1 VSATPL
7 LSKFT
12 ILLLLISFLGCSKET
27 HITTQSTRA
36 LEAYTTGVTQWEK
49 FYYSEAVQAFDEAI
63 HLDSNFAMAWARRA
77 FLDEATQNRAKAKE
91 DMDRA
96 LALLSSVT
104 PFEQMFIRLQ
114 NYRLSYANKRAAD
127 LADSMLHLFP
137 EEKEIYLI
145 KGGLYELSKNFE
157 DAIRAYERAIEID
170 TSYAIAIMSLGYAYS
185 TTGQQAKA
193 VDQMEH
199 YIRLVPDAADPRASF
214 ADILLRIGRYDD
226 ALEQYQKSL
235 LLKPDYWY
243 SANQIGTIYMTKG
256 RLKAADE
263 QFHKAIAALPQSP
276 QLKANHL
283 AVDGHLNL
291 LRGLYKEAAQQYRDA
306 LSLDSTNAEAAYGLL
321 NAFRKLKDLKH
332 AVEVLGGIRTELM
345 RRNLLQSQYMLGF
358 YLAKSRLLLDK
369 EDIAGARTACDS
381 ALEFSTPLSRGPV
394 FRQIAEINL
403 RQQDYEDA
411 FDACEEAL
419 RVNPN
424 SPEPLFTLVKVYHAK
439 GDAAMTKGIGG
450 RLLEFWKDAD
460 PDFLNLRELQQMLG
474 TRRTPSSASSLSP
487 MIAARLD

>member
-1 VSATPL
+1 VSSTQPHRITL
-7 LSKFT
+7 
-12 ILLLLISFLGCSKET
+12 LLLLISLWGCSEEN
-27 HITTQSTRA
+27 HVTTQSIQA
-36 LEAYTTGVTQWEK
+36 LEAYTTGVAQWEK
-49 FYYSEAVQAFDEAI
+49 FYYSEAARAFDEAI
-63 HLDSNFAMAWARRA
+63 RLDSNFAMAWTRRA
-77 FLDEATQNRAKAKE
+77 FLGEATHNTVKAME

-114 NYRLSYANKRAAD
+114 NYRLRYANKQAAD
-127 LADSMLHLFP
+127 LADSMLQRFS

-145 KGGLYELSKNFE
+145 RGGLYELSKNFE
-157 DAIRAYERAIEID
+157 GAIRSYEQAIEID

-185 TTGQQAKA
+185 TTGEQAKA

-199 YIRLVPDAADPRASF
+199 YIRLVPDAADPRASY
-214 ADILLRIGRYDD
+214 ADILLRVGRYDD

-291 LRGLYKEAAQQYRDA
+291 LRGFYKEASQQYRDA
-306 LSLDSTNAEAAYGLL
+306 LSLDSTNGEAAYGLL
-321 NAFRKLKDLKH
+321 NAFRKLKDLKR
-332 AVEVLGGIRTELM
+332 ADEVLAGIRTELG

-358 YLAKSRLLLDK
+358 YLAKSRLLFDK
-369 EDIAGARTACDS
+369 GDTEGARMACDS
-381 ALEFSTPLSRGPV
+381 ALEFSTTLSRSPV
-394 FRQIAEINL
+394 FRQIAEIDL
-403 RQQDYEDA
+403 SQQHYEGA

-424 SPEPLFTLVKVYHAK
+424 SSDPLFTLVKVYHAK
-439 GDAAMTKGIGG
+439 GDAAMTNEIGG

-460 PDFLNLRELQQMLG
+460 PDFLNLRDLKQLLG
-474 TRRTPSSASSLSP
+474 TRHTPSSANSSSP